1 MGDVA
6 FTSVLLCLILFLV
19 YYLLLGKT
27 IYTIIYLI
35 LDMKR
40 YLNRGERMY
49 KVMGNEM
56 GEETVLTLAIAN
68 GKSLRTTVPIS
79 LVRQFKLRRGD
90 RLDWQIKAKDNELL
104 IVVSPLKSQEPKNE
118 TKVMVRNE
126 KKGGKP

>member
-1 MGDVA
+1 
-6 FTSVLLCLILFLV
+6 
-19 YYLLLGKT
+19 
-27 IYTIIYLI
+27 
-35 LDMKR
+35 
-40 YLNRGERMY
+40 MY